1 MQEYLADRNFNAGFR
16 RSAIEV
22 SGGEKARV
30 VDDARSAVQ
39 RKVSSEPG
47 TKKMRP
53 TFGLAIM
60 FSIESR

>member
-1 MQEYLADRNFNAGFR
+1 MTRALPFT
-16 RSAIEV
+16 
-22 SGGEKARV
+22 
-30 VDDARSAVQ
+30 

>member
-1 MQEYLADRNFNAGFR
+1 VEPSEAR
-16 RSAIEV
+16 RLGSSTTRALPFT
-22 SGGEKARV
+22 
-30 VDDARSAVQ
+30 
-39 RKVSSEPG
+39 RKVSSERG

>member
-1 MQEYLADRNFNAGFR
+1 MQEYLADRNFNADFR
-16 RSAIEV
+16 RFAIEF
-22 SGGEKARV
+22 SDGKKARSSTTR
-30 VDDARSAVQ
+30 ALPFT

-53 TFGLAIM
+53 TFGLATM